1 MKRLKFISPLLLLA
15 FVILFSC
22 NNDDDN
28 GIIIVPPRE
37 RDEESIA
44 AQIEIEEFLQ
54 THFYNYEE
62 FENPSADFNNIIKF
76 DTISGDNANKIALI
90 NQVDFKM
97 VTDIRDENVTYKLYY
112 LNVDQGE
119 GDEVEFT
126 DIVTV
131 SYTGM
136 LLDELFLFDSSP
148 NPVPFDLTQI
158 VDGLQTALTEFNSG
172 TGFISNPDGTIEFEN
187 YGIGAAFIPSGL
199 AYFNTPPTGAP
210 IPFYSQLIF
219 TFHVYQTK
227 KSDQDNDGI
236 LSYLEDLDGDG
247 FEGNDD
253 TDQNGI
259 PNFADGDD
267 DGDGRLTKN
276 EIETNEYTFNE
287 GGEEPV
293 LAEGEIEMQRIK
305 DDETGI
311 TTVYTVIF
319 TDVNEDGVPDYLDD
333 NL

>member
-1 MKRLKFISPLLLLA
+1 MKRLKFISPVILLA
-15 FVILFSC
+15 FIVLFSC
-22 NNDDDN
+22 NNDDD
-28 GIIIVPPRE
+28 GVVVVPPHE
-37 RDEESIA
+37 RDDEAIV
-44 AQIEIEEFLQ
+44 AQDQIEEFLT

-62 FENPSADFNNIIKF
+62 FETPPAEFNYQIVY
-76 DTISGDNANKIALI
+76 DTIAGVNLDKIALI
-90 NQVDFKM
+90 NQVDYKM

-112 LNVDQGE
+112 LNVNQGE
-119 GDEVEFT
+119 GDDVEFT

-131 SYTGM
+131 AYKGM
-136 LLDELFLFDSSP
+136 LLEELALFDSSV
-148 NPVPFDLTQI
+148 NPVAFDLTQI
-158 VDGLQTALTEFNSG
+158 VDGLQSTLIEFNGS
-172 TGFISNPDGTIEFEN
+172 TGYVENGDGTITFSD

-210 IPFYSQLIF
+210 IPYYSQLIF
-219 TFHVYQTK
+219 NFHVYKSK

-253 TDQNGI
+253 TDENGI

-276 EIETNEYTFNE
+276 EIETNEYTFAE
-287 GGEEPV
+287 GEEEPT
-293 LAEGEIEMQRIK
+293 LAEGEIEMDRET
-305 DDETGI
+305 DDETGV

-319 TDVNEDGVPDYLDD
+319 TDVNEDGVADYLDD
-333 NL
+333 QI